1 MSARA
6 EDAARALSR
15 EQPTTADAAVPAPA
29 NNGSADAEGVEIPAP
44 EPSGNKNLLAASAYT
59 MDAPASTRAATVENT
74 GQQPHRHH
82 MALRS
87 QVSAAGDAPPTTTRT
102 PTRPTPPR
110 SPGRAARRATPL
122 RLQRKVPHL
131 RPPRL
136 RLQMRRAMLSL
147 PRSTQAMSHLAH
159 SRTKLRPGQASN
171 F

>member
-6 EDAARALSR
+6 EDAARVLPR
-15 EQPTTADAAVPAPA
+15 EQPATADAAVPAPA

-87 QVSAAGDAPPTTTRT
+87 QVSVGGGRSSDNRSWSGCESMLRDTMDSTNEAQDKLPRQPSILKRSRSEGESPSPRT
-102 PTRPTPPR
+102 PDMVAE
-110 SPGRAARRATPL
+110 AADEEWAW
-122 RLQRKVPHL
+122 
-131 RPPRL
+131 
-136 RLQMRRAMLSL
+136 
-147 PRSTQAMSHLAH
+147 
-159 SRTKLRPGQASN
+159 